1 MAPSIGEAAQHL
13 LESWSRDDWHAAA
26 KSVTVRR
33 IKPALI
39 FGLAFW
45 AMRKVAELA
54 QHYYKKR
61 KPPPRKPQPEKK
73 QGWGSIVALLGVL
86 ATIALGVQ
94 AWCYHRYGPLFFW
107 SAESKQLDLT
117 PHAWRALLE
126 TRSVGFIG
134 GHHRAGTTQLW
145 RSVARHPEVASFG
158 EQRDCGLDFSEG
170 IFAQDVYPRFGV
182 GDVQDFLGS
191 QKNTGLGRYAL
202 GAVEDV
208 YWTEGHFTVSGHA
221 QARVLNRFGF
231 LWDRHSGLDKA
242 KVLLEKSP
250 PNAVLARYLQALVD
264 WPDHVRAPEKTCA
277 ADAEFCDVAPPPAPL
292 SSRARFIFVT
302 RHPIANAVSH
312 LAYMKDGTIP
322 ELVAHWV
329 AVEAYMRSNAPR
341 LAHVRKVKF
350 EDFCA
355 APSASLLD
363 LWTFLGVEA
372 DLAAAAAAT
381 ADVRRDPNKIHRE
394 TYCAPVR
401 AGNPSAAAA
410 HALLADRFA
419 GVIEDAHGYAVR
431 DWCSVDE

>member
-13 LESWSRDDWHAAA
+13 LESWSRDDWRAAA

-33 IKPALI
+33 VKPALI

-54 QHYYKKR
+54 QFYYKKR
-61 KPPPRKPQPEKK
+61 TPPPKKKRQK
-73 QGWGSIVALLGVL
+73 QGWGSIIALLGVL
-86 ATIALGVQ
+86 VTIAVGVQ

-117 PHAWRALLE
+117 PNAWRALLE

-182 GDVQDFLGS
+182 GEVQDFLGS
-191 QKNTGLGRYAL
+191 SSSAQKNTGLGRYAL

-231 LWDRHSGLDKA
+231 LWDRHSGLDGA

-277 ADAEFCDVAPPPAPL
+277 AAADGFPARNGAQYV
-292 SSRARFIFVT
+292 SRWILLGSRRT
-302 RHPIANAVSH
+302 SAV
-312 LAYMKDGTIP
+312 
-322 ELVAHWV
+322 
-329 AVEAYMRSNAPR
+329 
-341 LAHVRKVKF
+341 
-350 EDFCA
+350 
-355 APSASLLD
+355 
-363 LWTFLGVEA
+363 
-372 DLAAAAAAT
+372 AAAAAARSAST
-381 ADVRRDPNKIHRE
+381 PRNVQRSRSDSAGAAQKSSNLILR
-394 TYCAPVR
+394 TCASR
-401 AGNPSAAAA
+401 GTF
-410 HALLADRFA
+410 DRM
-419 GVIEDAHGYAVR
+419 
-431 DWCSVDE
+431 

>member
-13 LESWSRDDWHAAA
+13 LESWTRDDWHAAA

-33 IKPALI
+33 VKPALI

-54 QHYYKKR
+54 QFYYKKR
-61 KPPPRKPQPEKK
+61 KPPPPKKPQQK

-86 ATIALGVQ
+86 ATIAAGVQ

-107 SAESKQLDLT
+107 AAESKQLDLT

-126 TRSVGFIG
+126 TRSVAFIG

-158 EQRDCGLDFSEG
+158 EQRDCSSSS
-170 IFAQDVYPRFGV
+170 A
-182 GDVQDFLGS
+182 

-264 WPDHVRAPEKTCA
+264 WPDHVKAPEKTCA

-312 LAYMKDGTIP
+312 LAYMKDGTVP

-355 APSASLLD
+355 V
-363 LWTFLGVEA
+363 T
-372 DLAAAAAAT
+372 
-381 ADVRRDPNKIHRE
+381 
-394 TYCAPVR
+394 PVR
-401 AGNPSAAAA
+401 KSPSESYMTS
-410 HALLADRFA
+410 RRWR
-419 GVIEDAHGYAVR
+419 GETKVP
-431 DWCSVDE
+431 